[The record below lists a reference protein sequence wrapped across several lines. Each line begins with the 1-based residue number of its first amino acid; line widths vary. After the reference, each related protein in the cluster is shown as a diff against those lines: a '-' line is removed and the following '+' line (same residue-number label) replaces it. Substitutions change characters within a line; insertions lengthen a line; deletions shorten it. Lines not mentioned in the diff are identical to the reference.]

1 MSTFAEIK
9 GAIDKQMEAF
19 EAYKDTNDARLKA
32 LEGGDGGE
40 AKELGEK
47 LERIE
52 VDVSKWSNIKTA
64 IEKEH
69 EFQKERIEALEAR
82 ASNPK
87 KTAGETLADEY
98 KGVFT
103 DWIRAR
109 GQNPDLSAKMQE
121 MGRKARDLKSKH
133 PEFKDVTIGTPSGGG
148 YAVPEE
154 ISRTIER
161 MELLFSPVRS
171 LVKVVQAG
179 TSDYK
184 ELVSLRGAASGWV
197 GESGSRT
204 KTDTSILR
212 EVVPT
217 QGELY
222 AYPQASEWSLDDAFF
237 NVENWLAEEAAQ
249 EFAFQ
254 EGSAVI
260 SGNGTNKPTGMLNT
274 DPVLTDDFASPLRAA
289 AAYEYIPC
297 DTDVGQSP
305 ADQAVGITGDCL
317 IELVY
322 KLNSAFRAG
331 ATWTMNSATTGAV
344 RKLKTSDG
352 AYHWQPSVQAGQ
364 PAMLLG
370 YPVATWEQ
378 MPDIAAD
385 AFPIGFGNWRRAYV
399 LVDRVGLRV
408 TVDNGI
414 TAPGFVKFYLRRR
427 EGGIVLN
434 NDAAK
439 FLRTIA

>member
-1 MSTFAEIK
+1 MSTFIEIK
-9 GAIDKQMEAF
+9 DAIDKQMEAF
-19 EAYKDTNDARLKA
+19 EEFKTTNDARIEAIEK
-32 LEGGDGGE
+32 GNDSE
-40 AKELGEK
+40 AKELGVK
-47 LERIE
+47 LARIE
-52 VDVSKWSNIKTA
+52 TDVSKFSKLKEQ

-87 KTAGETLADEY
+87 KSAGEVLVDEY
-98 KGVFT
+98 KDTFEA
-103 DWIRAR
+103 WIRSR

-121 MGRKARDLKSKH
+121 MGRKARELKDRN
-133 PEFKDVTIGTPSGGG
+133 PEFKDVTIGSTSGGG
-148 YAVPEE
+148 FAVPEE
-154 ISRTIER
+154 ISRMIER

-197 GESGSRT
+197 GETGSRT
-204 KTDTSILR
+204 KTDTSTLR

-217 QGELY
+217 HGELY
-222 AYPQASEWSLDDAFF
+222 AYPQASEWSLDDIFF

-249 EFAFQ
+249 EFAYQ
-254 EGSAVI
+254 EGLAVI
-260 SGNGTNKPTGMLNT
+260 DGNGTNKPTGMLNT

-289 AAYEYIPC
+289 AAFQYIAC
-297 DTDVGQSP
+297 DTDIGQSP
-305 ADQAVGITGDCL
+305 TDQAVGVTSDCL
-317 IELVY
+317 IDTVY
-322 KLNSAFRAG
+322 KLNSAYRAA
-331 ATWTMNSATTGAV
+331 ATWVMNSATTGSV

-352 AYHWQPSVQAGQ
+352 AYHWQPSIQAGQ

-414 TAPGFVKFYLRRR
+414 TAPGFVKFYIRRR

-439 FLRTIA
+439 FIRTLA